1 MREGRIKIIN
11 LRDYPRRIH
20 GKKREKYPNIKV
32 LRGDYTKNIEDKD
45 DKHQTIKIITA
56 LYNKLY
62 TAHQASFAST
72 IVLLVVRQN
81 SSKSIETCI
90 DTSLCFVEAL
100 FML

>member
-1 MREGRIKIIN
+1 MSFHCSFLEFFSMIRK
-11 LRDYPRRIH
+11 IH
-20 GKKREKYPNIKV
+20 GKKRKRYPNIKV

-45 DKHQTIKIITA
+45 DKTIKIITA